1 MYELLFQKICRILR
15 SELKMVTISIEEYE
29 KLVRDSERLLAI
41 TNYAKSKK
49 YVNDDD
55 VRSILGIEINEEGS
69 EE

>member
-1 MYELLFQKICRILR
+1 
-15 SELKMVTISIEEYE
+15 MVTISIEEYE

-55 VRSILGIEINEEGS
+55 VRSILGIEKTEEGS